1 MGGSSWILRVVCRG
15 SRWILRVVCGGLVL
29 NVSAM
34 IVNCSYD
41 VPILIICLLHY
52 SSLSF
57 LPSLSLPLSHVSVAM
72 TVVLL
77 TGWYSN
83 CYLLNVNQV
92 FLLC

>member
-1 MGGSSWILRVVCRG
+1 MYFSLYKHVHVKYAMPRS
-15 SRWILRVVCGGLVL
+15 L
-29 NVSAM
+29 NV

-41 VPILIICLLHY
+41 VPILIICLLRY
-52 SSLSF
+52 SSLSL

-83 CYLLNVNQV
+83 CYLLNVNEV
-92 FLLC
+92 LLLC

>member
-1 MGGSSWILRVVCRG
+1 MSLGSTSGANKIVRG
-15 SRWILRVVCGGLVL
+15 SVDFHLFGETTV
-29 NVSAM
+29 AM

-41 VPILIICLLHY
+41 VPILIICLLRY
-52 SSLSF
+52 SSLSL

-83 CYLLNVNQV
+83 CYLLNVNEV
-92 FLLC
+92 LLLC